1 MARDGVKER
10 RIEMMKAPDD
20 ISANGRN
27 LMGGGD
33 FFCHLIEGDALGACN
48 GTFVRIVRPG
58 REDEEATRSDGIEK
72 EVGGFEVIAEAV
84 VGEIDDIAIVMK
96 EGMEHFLFIARD
108 ERRDHDRAFG
118 GSIETG
124 GFVVFEGLVVAMF
137 SGIFDPHATDVDGLA
152 ELLHED
158 ADIAYGIIGATVDL
172 DVVLDAEEARL
183 EALGGETSGIHLD
196 VTDHGLELAVC
207 GHGAEEGFLREDGE
221 LEPDAIS
228 ANGRNF
234 WIPDSISGNGRNL
247 VGGRVEGEF
256 FDALPEATDDSEDAL
271 RHGGCDVENGV
282 QVVRHEAVLEQF
294 DLGVALGDLGEV
306 VNDGFAE
313 FGALHIGLHGV
324 VVGDDE
330 FAQQG
335 VAGRYHKDHVVD
347 ADAAPSAA
355 VLLPMPSIV
364 CHVRQFLAQSY
375 KKNLR
380 YASFRGKFF

>member
-1 MARDGVKER
+1 M
-10 RIEMMKAPDD
+10 
-20 ISANGRN
+20 
-27 LMGGGD
+27 
-33 FFCHLIEGDALGACN
+33 
-48 GTFVRIVRPG
+48 RPG

-96 EGMEHFLFIARD
+96 ERVEHFLFIARD
-108 ERRDHDRAFG
+108 ERRDHDCAFG
-118 GSIETG
+118 GGIETAC
-124 GFVVFEGLVVAMF
+124 FVVFEGLVVAMF

-158 ADIAYGIIGATVDL
+158 TNITYGIVGATVDL
-172 DVVLDAEEARL
+172 DVVLDAEEAGF
-183 EALGGETSGIHLD
+183 EALSSEAGGVHLD
-196 VTDHGLELAVC
+196 VTDHRLELSVC
-207 GHGAEEGFLREDGE
+207 GHGAEEGFLREDGI
-221 LEPDAIS
+221 LL
-228 ANGRNF
+228 
-234 WIPDSISGNGRNL
+234 PDSISGNGRNLIRNRRNLGVPDSISGNERNL

-313 FGALHIGLHGV
+313 FGALHVGLHGV

-355 VLLPMPSIV
+355 VLLPMPSVV
-364 CHVRQFLAQSY
+364 CHVRQILAQSY
-375 KKNLR
+375 IKNLR